1 MAEAETPGMHISMSG
16 VTSVEGLKGP
26 EAMLSVSPL
35 EAASALMTSHLD
47 DVQLTVERMYLG
59 HDIEDAGVGL
69 MVASELGG
77 QSPVIGAA
85 GQVHGLVV
93 GR

>member
-1 MAEAETPGMHISMSG
+1 MRVSVSG
-16 VTSVEGLKGP
+16 ATSVEGLKGP
-26 EAMLSVSPL
+26 EAMLSASPL
-35 EAASALMTSHLD
+35 KAASALMTSRFD
-47 DVQLTVERMYLG
+47 DVQLTVKCMYLSR
-59 HDIEDAGVGL
+59 DIEDTGVGL
-69 MVASELGG
+69 MVVSELGG